1 MQTTTTM
8 STRYPTPVTPNQTRI
23 GWIGIGVMG
32 GAMASRLISAGYAVT
47 IYARSPSKAT
57 SLLSQGAHLASSP
70 AELAVISDVVFTM
83 IGHPSDVK
91 HVVLDTLLPSVNPNT
106 VIIDHTSSH
115 PALARR
121 IYDSALE
128 QQCYSV
134 DAPVSG
140 GDIGARDGKL
150 AIFAGGDEDVVEWL
164 RPLFDVLGKATYMGG
179 PGKGQSCKI
188 ANQITV
194 GANLVGLSEG
204 LVFAEKAGLDQGKFI
219 DAVRGGAAGSMVMEL
234 FGDRMIKRDFRP
246 GGFAQYM
253 VKDLGLGVD
262 VDVEEGDE
270 NNAMVLPGAGLSKQL
285 FSGMVA
291 NGDDKLGTQGI
302 ITVIERINGKLD
314 KY

>member
-1 MQTTTTM
+1 M
-8 STRYPTPVTPNQTRI
+8 SNPYPTPVTPNQTRI

-32 GAMASRLISAGYAVT
+32 GAMASRLLSAGYAVT
-47 IYARSPSKAT
+47 IYARNPSKAT
-57 SLLSQGAHLASSP
+57 SLLSQGARLASSL
-70 AELAVISDVVFTM
+70 AELAALSDVVFTM
-83 IGHPSDVK
+83 LGHPSDVK
-91 HVVLDTLLPSVNPNT
+91 HVVLDTLLPSIKPNT

-115 PALARR
+115 PALARH
-121 IYDSALE
+121 ICDSALE
-128 QQCYSV
+128 KQCYSI

-150 AIFAGGDEDVVEWL
+150 AIFAGGNSDVVDWL

-194 GANLVGLSEG
+194 GGNLVGVSEG
-204 LVFAEKAGLDQGKFI
+204 LVFAEKAGLDKGKFI
-219 DAVRGGAAGSMVMEL
+219 EAVRGGAAGSMVMEL
-234 FGDRMIKRDFRP
+234 FGERMIKRDFRP

-253 VKDLGLGVD
+253 VKDLGMG

-270 NNAMVLPGAGLSKQL
+270 DNVVVLPGAALSKQL

-291 NGDDKLGTQGI
+291 NGDDKLGGQGI
-302 ITVIERINGKLD
+302 ITVIERINGM
-314 KY
+314 